1 MLANRLGSLPS
12 CATFVSDILEDWN
25 PGKTKFTGQMGV
37 DEQQRCTGNLYA
49 DSNGA
54 LVSHPAPNEPCSHC
68 GLGSAFITIS
78 QFIWSMKRE

>member
-1 MLANRLGSLPS
+1 
-12 CATFVSDILEDWN
+12 
-25 PGKTKFTGQMGV
+25 MGV

-54 LVSHPAPNEPCSHC
+54 LVSHPAPNEPCSHR

-78 QFIWSMKRE
+78 QFIWSMERK